1 MNKNYSIK
9 EVFYITG
16 VLLMYAVLKHIYM
29 NEEDSTESYKIKLF
43 RKYKLI

>member
-29 NEEDSTESYKIKLF
+29 NEEDSNWVIQNQVIQKI
-43 RKYKLI
+43 